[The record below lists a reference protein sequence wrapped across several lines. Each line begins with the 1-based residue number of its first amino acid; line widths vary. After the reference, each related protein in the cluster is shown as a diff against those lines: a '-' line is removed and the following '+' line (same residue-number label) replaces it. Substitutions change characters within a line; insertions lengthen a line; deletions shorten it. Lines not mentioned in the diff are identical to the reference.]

1 MIETHHLKHVVI
13 FIQTILSFVLSRKI
27 KCSDLILFQYFETL
41 TLHYYKIRKFLI
53 KMQKNQL
60 IARFVRLSQ
69 GMLHLL
75 SS

>member
-13 FIQTILSFVLSRKI
+13 FIQTILSFVLSKKI

-69 GMLHLL
+69 GMQHLL

>member
-13 FIQTILSFVLSRKI
+13 FIQTVLSFVLSRKI

-69 GMLHLL
+69 GMQHLL

>member
-69 GMLHLL
+69 RMQHLL

>member
-1 MIETHHLKHVVI
+1 MIETHHLKNVVI